1 MCSEWWTLIAP
12 SAYFRLTQNSSK
24 NPSEQVPRRGRTPA
38 TPHCD
43 QLATMKM
50 RVRDDVQQ
58 ALPPSRC

>member
-1 MCSEWWTLIAP
+1 MVDFDRPQRVLSPDSEFVEKPVRAGAAP
-12 SAYFRLTQNSSK
+12 GA
-24 NPSEQVPRRGRTPA
+24 NPGY
-38 TPHCD
+38 PHCD